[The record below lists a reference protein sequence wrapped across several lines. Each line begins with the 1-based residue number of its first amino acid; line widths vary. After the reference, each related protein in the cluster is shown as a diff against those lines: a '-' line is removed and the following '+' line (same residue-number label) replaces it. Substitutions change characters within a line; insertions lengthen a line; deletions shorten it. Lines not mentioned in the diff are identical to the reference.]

1 MLVSQ
6 GPNNSG
12 ASNNTRASSTGLQTT
27 RNWKQ
32 VRDRQSTGSQ
42 EELIDTVYRVVTM
55 LLRTMDL
62 KISLTTNP
70 IGS

>member
-27 RNWKQ
+27 HKWKQ
-32 VRDRQSTGSQ
+32 VRNRQSTGSQ
-42 EELIDTVYRVVTM
+42 EDFDRYYRVVTM
-55 LLRTMDL
+55 LLRTVDL
-62 KISLTTNP
+62 KISLITNP